1 MKITAHAPAFNLT
14 NWTPLIAA
22 FGVMALVVVAAWWI
36 TMARPMKQGKDAVR
50 ELLRDPN
57 GAQFRNVR
65 LSSDGHVCGEVNPR
79 NGMGGYTGFR
89 PFFAMNPGDPARRL
103 AYFEAVDGEEASL
116 RAVHMSPLRAATC
129 G

>member
-1 MKITAHAPAFNLT
+1 M
-14 NWTPLIAA
+14 
-22 FGVMALVVVAAWWI
+22 LVGVAAWWF
-36 TMARPMKQGKDAVR
+36 TMARPIEQGKDAVR

-79 NGMGGYTGFR
+79 NGMGGYAGFR
-89 PFFAMNPGDPARRL
+89 PFVAMSPGDPTRSI
-103 AYFEAVDGEEASL
+103 AYYESLDGEEKSQ
-116 RAVHMSPLRAATC
+116 RTVYMSPLRTATC